1 MDKRQAEEVV
11 QAILEPDLKAQ
22 EELHR
27 KREVE
32 VRSLGAKRFV
42 AWFVLSGFA
51 MGAALAY
58 FSGERF
64 TSGGLWGAIGGAA
77 VGWAIVAWRK
87 HRHAA

>member
-22 EELHR
+22 EELRR
-27 KREVE
+27 KRDAEA
-32 VRSLGAKRFV
+32 RSLGVRRFV
-42 AWFVLSGFA
+42 AWFVLCGFA
-51 MGAALAY
+51 VGAALAY
-58 FSGERF
+58 LSGERF
-64 TSGGLWGAIGGAA
+64 TFGGLWGAIGAAA